1 MGASEELPCVKD
13 EAVGPMGHVG
23 RPGRLVGLPEAPTA
37 PKLDIWAV
45 LVSLVLNPW
54 GMACLMLVC
63 LGIWACFDPFQPD
76 SYSLV
81 GCAFYLDLWSV
92 FSCS

>member
-1 MGASEELPCVKD
+1 MLLYPLEPTLGASEELPCVKD

-54 GMACLMLVC
+54 VLACPKLVC
-63 LGIWACFDPFQPD
+63 LGA
-76 SYSLV
+76 
-81 GCAFYLDLWSV
+81 
-92 FSCS
+92 